1 MLPGVQTVQNMNGKG
16 GYRDFAPI
24 ACHICTMAPAAF
36 YWNIFLG
43 HPVYLN
49 LIFPAL
55 LKTLASC
62 QERIEDC
69 GTLATGSSSQ
79 DLRDERVTNE
89 ITQCKKSAEIFL
101 TGFVFFILQL

>member
-1 MLPGVQTVQNMNGKG
+1 
-16 GYRDFAPI
+16 
-24 ACHICTMAPAAF
+24 MAPAAF
-36 YWNIFLG
+36 YWNIFFG

-69 GTLATGSSSQ
+69 GTQ